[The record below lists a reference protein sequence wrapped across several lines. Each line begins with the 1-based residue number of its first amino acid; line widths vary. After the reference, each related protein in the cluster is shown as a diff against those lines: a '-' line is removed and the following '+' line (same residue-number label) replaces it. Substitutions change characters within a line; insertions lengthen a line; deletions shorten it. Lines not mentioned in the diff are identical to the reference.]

1 MWAESL
7 QLARLGRSVYVP
19 RLLVCLF
26 LCTAFKCTRWC
37 FSLTRCAA
45 QTVRK
50 FKLKKDV
57 PPLTKWTFIWNSLRH
72 QLPKWNFETR
82 GHIFS
87 GHVAERNGLE
97 PILQCFF
104 FHLCRHTVG
113 MGHLPHCH
121 NLKDI
126 RTFTIKHWKVPTI
139 YVLGPQVPPWILQ
152 KVLFEHGDHG
162 GTPSTYMIG
171 GPSSIALMIPVR
183 FTWGWCLFC
192 CSPFIGK
199 YWAE

>member
-1 MWAESL
+1 M
-7 QLARLGRSVYVP
+7 
-19 RLLVCLF
+19 CLF

-37 FSLTRCAA
+37 FSLTRCAG

-82 GHIFS
+82 GHIFFRTFFS
-87 GHVAERNGLE
+87 V
-97 PILQCFF
+97 F

-126 RTFTIKHWKVPTI
+126 RTFTINIEKYQQSTCWVPK
-139 YVLGPQVPPWILQ
+139 YHHEFFKKFCW
-152 KVLFEHGDHG
+152 
-162 GTPSTYMIG
+162 
-171 GPSSIALMIPVR
+171 
-183 FTWGWCLFC
+183 TWGPRRHSVHLYDWRSEFHCSDDSREVYLGLVFVLLF
-192 CSPFIGK
+192 SFYWQVLSRIGEELK
-199 YWAE
+199 P